1 MKQIYLGAVLAL
13 LCASSSATE
22 QDSGLKIASTASDKP
37 SYSYSQDN
45 TSYQKKYFS
54 GEDNKLSQLEQEALK
69 INDEFRRKSN
79 DTKPISGGAGEIIYV
94 YGAQSLDVVCAV
106 LQVCDI
112 ALQPGEQINTIHL
125 GDTARWLLEPAITGS
140 AGTEQQHVI
149 VKPLDIGLKTN
160 LILATNRRTYHI
172 NLTSHKTKFMPLVS
186 FAYPDEINNKVKFFK
201 SAQYSAQKAQVL
213 PDTKE
218 SISDLDFNYE
228 IESDGQSWTPVR
240 VYNNGR
246 KTVIELP
253 ESVSND
259 EIPTFMVKD
268 PYTDEDV
275 LVNYR
280 YQNHKFLVDSVFRQA
295 VLIVGVGDKQQ
306 KVTIRR
312 K

>member
-1 MKQIYLGAVLAL
+1 
-13 LCASSSATE
+13 
-22 QDSGLKIASTASDKP
+22 
-37 SYSYSQDN
+37 
-45 TSYQKKYFS
+45 
-54 GEDNKLSQLEQEALK
+54 
-69 INDEFRRKSN
+69 
-79 DTKPISGGAGEIIYV
+79 
-94 YGAQSLDVVCAV
+94 
-106 LQVCDI
+106 
-112 ALQPGEQINTIHL
+112 
-125 GDTARWLLEPAITGS
+125 
-140 AGTEQQHVI
+140 
-149 VKPLDIGLKTN
+149 
-160 LILATNRRTYHI
+160 
-172 NLTSHKTKFMPLVS
+172 MPLVS